1 MRNVWDFREIGMS
14 KMLFSDATAEY
25 MADKDKRLR
34 ATTLE
39 GYRSAIRCHLMPMW
53 GKREI
58 ESISFEEVQDWVDG
72 FVLAGAAEK
81 AYKTFRQ
88 IYRWVLRRHQLRI
101 WDVTQ
106 GVVRRGICY
115 LSVCCGG
122 AWNVGSIGATA
133 KQVAVLPEGARPAMP
148 VECWSRK
155 PGGGDT
161 TMYVQADGKI
171 MAMSGSS
178 TTYFRGYAVFPVA

>member
-1 MRNVWDFREIGMS
+1 M
-14 KMLFSDATAEY
+14 
-25 MADKDKRLR
+25 
-34 ATTLE
+34 
-39 GYRSAIRCHLMPMW
+39 
-53 GKREI
+53 
-58 ESISFEEVQDWVDG
+58 
-72 FVLAGAAEK
+72 LAGNRPGT
-81 AYKTFRQ
+81 YDTN
-88 IYRWVLRRHQLRI
+88 
-101 WDVTQ
+101 
-106 GVVRRGICY
+106 GVRYIVRRGICY

-122 AWNVGSIGATA
+122 AWNVGSIGTTA

-161 TMYVQADGKI
+161 TIYVQADGKV